1 MKILFISSPP
11 FADCDF
17 PLIKTLQEAGNDVTY
32 LIHLTPYS
40 LKSTLF
46 NIKNKLK
53 KCNYSGKLLSRVE
66 GL

>member
-46 NIKNKLK
+46 NMQLFRQTIIQ
-53 KCNYSGKLLSRVE
+53 S
-66 GL
+66 